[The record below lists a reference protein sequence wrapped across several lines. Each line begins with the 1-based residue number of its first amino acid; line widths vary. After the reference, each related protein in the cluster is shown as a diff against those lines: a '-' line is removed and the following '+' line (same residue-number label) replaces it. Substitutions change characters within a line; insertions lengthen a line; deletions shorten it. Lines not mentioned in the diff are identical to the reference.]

1 MTNYFFLHF
10 SFFVQYSADLKK
22 QHQNAQRNVLMVIQP
37 HLLKTNILVTVFMQ
51 FALNKNKL
59 KLKSTPTDQLK
70 LLSLSM
76 PIFLHTNQVF
86 TNTHPVVFLVD
97 MVCIY
102 FHMYSLDLIND
113 FLSFIAVKILGWGVE
128 DSTPYWLVANCK
140 FIYLLVKYVK

>member
-10 SFFVQYSADLKK
+10 SVFVQYSADLQNKH
-22 QHQNAQRNVLMVIQP
+22 QHAQRNVLMVIRFCMK
-37 HLLKTNILVTVFMQ
+37 KTNTMVKMSIQ
-51 FALNKNKL
+51 FVEIQAKL

-70 LLSLSM
+70 LLSLSIL
-76 PIFLHTNQVF
+76 IFLHTNQVF
-86 TNTHPVVFLVD
+86 TNTHPVIFLVD

-140 FIYLLVKYVK
+140 FIYLLAK